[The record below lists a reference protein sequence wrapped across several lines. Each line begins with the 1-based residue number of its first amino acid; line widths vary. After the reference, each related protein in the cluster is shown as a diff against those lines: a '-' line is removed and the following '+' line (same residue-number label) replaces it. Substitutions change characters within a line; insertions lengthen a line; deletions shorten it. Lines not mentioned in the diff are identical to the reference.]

1 LREKEPAESL
11 ENGAMRAPSLTQKRA
26 KSLRRAMTQ
35 PEQALWSL
43 LRRNQQGP
51 HFRRQH
57 AVGPYIL
64 DFYCATARLCVE
76 VDGPVHAEQVAYD
89 ERRTRWLAAQGT
101 RVIRFSVEDVERRPA
116 AVIAAI
122 VRAAAPSTA

>member
-1 LREKEPAESL
+1 
-11 ENGAMRAPSLTQKRA
+11 MRVTILTQKRA
-26 KSLRRAMTQ
+26 KSLRRAMTR
-35 PEQALWSL
+35 PEQTLWSL

-76 VDGPVHAEQVAYD
+76 VDGPAHAERAAHD
-89 ERRTRWLAAQGT
+89 ERRTRWLGEQGI
-101 RVIRFSVEDVERRPA
+101 RVIRFSVEEVETRPA
-116 AVIAAI
+116 AVVAAI
-122 VRAAAPSTA
+122 VRAATPSTA

>member
-1 LREKEPAESL
+1 
-11 ENGAMRAPSLTQKRA
+11 
-26 KSLRRAMTQ
+26 MTR
-35 PEQALWSL
+35 PEQMLWAL
-43 LRRNQQGP
+43 LRRNHQGM

-76 VDGPVHAEQVAYD
+76 VDGPVHAEQVAHD
-89 ERRTRWLAAQGT
+89 ERRTRWLAAQGI

-116 AVIAAI
+116 AVVAAI